1 MNRLLGASEQTL
13 SLLAQTKP
21 INVVLCATITGAITT
36 KQLNAALAWVQQRHP
51 LLKVKVVDEN
61 SEHPRFVSEGVASIP
76 LQVIER
82 QGEGHWCLEVQ
93 EELSR
98 PFSRT
103 DDPLVRVICLQ
114 SPSISELIVSFDHC
128 IGDGLSGVYL
138 LRDILYYLSELD
150 INYLPQQ
157 RELPSCEEL
166 ILLKDTSDQF
176 IGTRYPINQE
186 NSTIFEQK
194 LSISQNSIDE
204 KQNHLIYWYFL
215 PEETAKLI
223 SYCRKEEIS
232 VHSIICASYLLAIA
246 NEMKLADDAILKCM
260 SPINLR
266 NYLLPQVGEDF
277 GTYYTREVTYHQ
289 IRDTSNLCN
298 VARDVKRQLKQV
310 MASDK
315 IFNHL
320 LEVKAF
326 LSNKPDALKLRQYL
340 KGLIGSDLTVTN
352 LGRLDFPV
360 QFGSLHLQQL
370 YITVAGIAPIIVG
383 AVTLGGKM
391 FVTCR
396 NLEMIVPQAYAQRI
410 NQQAI
415 QLLREAVITYHS

>member
-166 ILLKDTSDQF
+166 FPLKDTSDQL

-232 VHSIICASYLLAIA
+232 VHSILCASYLLAIA

>member
-82 QGEGHWCLEVQ
+82 QGEGHWSVEVQ

-103 DDPLVRVICLQ
+103 DDPLVRVMCLQ

-166 ILLKDTSDQF
+166 IPLKDTTDQL

-232 VHSIICASYLLAIA
+232 VHSILCASYLLAIA

-326 LSNKPDALKLRQYL
+326 LFNKPDALKLRQYL

-415 QLLREAVITYHS
+415 QLLREVVITYHS

>member
-13 SLLAQTKP
+13 FLLAQTKP

-36 KQLNAALAWVQQRHP
+36 KQLSATLAWVQQRHP
-51 LLKVKVVDEN
+51 LLKVKVVNKN
-61 SEHPRFVSEGVASIP
+61 SEHLRFVSEGVATIP

-82 QGEGHWCLEVQ
+82 RGEEHWCLEVQ
-93 EELSR
+93 KELSY
-98 PFSRT
+98 PFSTT
-103 DDPLVRVICLQ
+103 DDPLVRVIFLQ
-114 SPSISELIVSFDHC
+114 SPNISEIIVTFDHC
-128 IGDGLSGVYL
+128 LGDGMSGVYL
-138 LRDILYYLSELD
+138 IRDILYYLSELD

-166 ILLKDTSDQF
+166 IPLKDTSPEL
-176 IGTRYPINQE
+176 TRIEYPMSQAY
-186 NSTIFEQK
+186 STIFEQK
-194 LSISQNSIDE
+194 LSLNKENIDE
-204 KQNHLIYWYFL
+204 QANHLFYWCFS
-215 PEETAKLI
+215 PDETTKLI
-223 SYCRKEEIS
+223 SYCRKEETS
-232 VHSIICASYLLAIA
+232 VHSVICASYLLAIA
-246 NEMKLADDAILKCM
+246 NEMKLVDDTMLRCM

-266 NYLLPQVGEDF
+266 NYLDSQVNENF
-277 GTYYTREVTYHQ
+277 GTYYTREVTCHQ
-289 IRDTSNLCN
+289 IKNTSNLWDI
-298 VARDVKRQLKQV
+298 ARDVKSQMKEIMVQE
-310 MASDK
+310 K

-326 LSNKPDALKLRQYL
+326 LSTKPDAFKLRQYL
-340 KGLIGSDLTVTN
+340 KGLVGSDLTVTN

-360 QFGSLHLQQL
+360 QFGSLHLEQL

-383 AVTLGGKM
+383 AVTVGGKM

-415 QLLREAVITYHS
+415 QQLREAVVTYYS